1 MGETQAREARAQR
14 GAAERRRQA
23 AAARGRRRSGSQA
36 REARAQRGAAE
47 RRRRREG
54 FTFLELML
62 VVGLIALLGG
72 LLVRGIPRA
81 LPFQIRSASRVLSA
95 ELQFAAQRAIT
106 TGTPHAWVVDLDA
119 QAFRVEYEPLLESA
133 KSDEALPQ
141 VGKLDL
147 RPPETRAEP
156 EPVDGRAGDWR
167 SLDEEDV
174 RIALVRVGDRE
185 WSEGVT
191 RVAFAPDGGADPAEL
206 WLDDGTGREMR
217 IRIYPFTGEIRVDE
231 DPDA

>member
-1 MGETQAREARAQR
+1 MREAQARGARAQR

-23 AAARGRRRSGSQA
+23 
-36 REARAQRGAAE
+36 
-47 RRRRREG
+47 G

-72 LLVRGIPRA
+72 LLVRGIPSA

-95 ELQFAAQRAIT
+95 ELQFVAQRAIA

-119 QAFRVEYEPLLESA
+119 QAFRVEHEPLQRAAER
-133 KSDEALPQ
+133 EPLPQ
-141 VGKLDL
+141 VGRVDL

-156 EPVDGRAGDWR
+156 EPVDGKPGEWR
-167 SLDEEDV
+167 TLDEEDI

-191 RVAFAPDGGADPAEL
+191 RVGFAADGGADPAEL
-206 WLDDGTGREMR
+206 WLDDGTGRQMR